1 MRVMRGLTALPQTA
15 SRGWTNISRMFIS
28 PSQIYIC
35 VNEHRFIILL
45 TNDIIGFMGVGWGGA
60 EMWTM
65 KQYSNKTLIEWWG
78 LEAADVH
85 ISGVRV
91 ENSNSRGATADSLCQ
106 LFTKR
111 TANICWSVS
120 LWLTDAWSFPGSPL
134 ALTFPPSLSLCCLCL
149 IFTL

>member
-1 MRVMRGLTALPQTA
+1 MTSLV
-15 SRGWTNISRMFIS
+15 SWGW
-28 PSQIYIC
+28 
-35 VNEHRFIILL
+35 
-45 TNDIIGFMGVGWGGA
+45 VGGGA

-65 KQYSNKTLIEWWG
+65 KRNSNKTLIEWWG

-134 ALTFPPSLSLCCLCL
+134 ALTFPPSLSLLPLSHIHTLRTCSIHVWNNVYAVQDTEASQSWWFFLL
-149 IFTL
+149 ILSKKHKSQSAKTAF